1 MSRSERPVKGSPRGR
16 RSTRGFTLAEIM
28 VALVIGMIVMTAV
41 LGVMISQ
48 LRRYELQQQTAD
60 ASETVRGAAAF
71 LGDQFR
77 SVSASRGDLTGLN
90 PFSVTVRAVQG
101 NAVACA
107 KDNTLSRYALD
118 MPTGNFQATVDDSVL
133 AYSLASGTWKSL
145 KVAAVYTNPADVGM
159 STCGTAS
166 SPSPAIPDLVI
177 EVVAGDTA
185 GIGIG
190 SAMIAFRRTQ
200 YGIFQQ
206 GGRWWLGRRLMSADQ
221 YDRLTGPLV
230 SPADSGLVF
239 HYLNTASAETTDSSQ
254 VARVEVVLRAQ
265 SYRRVRTGAGV
276 AERRDS
282 TAFAVSIR
290 N

>member
-1 MSRSERPVKGSPRGR
+1 MTGPSLGLC
-16 RSTRGFTLAEIM
+16 STRGFTLAEIM
-28 VALVIGMIVMTAV
+28 VALVLGMIVMTAV

-48 LRRYELQQQTAD
+48 LRRLELQQQTAD

-90 PFSVTVRAVQG
+90 SFSVTVRAPQG
-101 NAVACA
+101 NAVVCA
-107 KDNTLSRYALD
+107 KDNTLPRYALD
-118 MPTGNFQATVDDSVL
+118 MPTGTFQATVDDSVL
-133 AYSLASGTWKSL
+133 AHSPATGTWKSL
-145 KVAAVYTNPADVGM
+145 KLAAVWTNPAAVGM
-159 STCGTAS
+159 ATCAAPSTAT
-166 SPSPAIPDLVI
+166 PELVI

-185 GIGIG
+185 GIGTG
-190 SAMIAFRRTQ
+190 SDMITFRRTQ
-200 YGIFQQ
+200 YGIYQQ

-221 YDRLTGPLV
+221 YDRLTGPLM

-239 HYLNTASAETTDSSQ
+239 HYLNAASAETTDSSQ
-254 VARVEVVLRAQ
+254 VARVEVLLRAQ

-282 TAFAVSIR
+282 TALTVLIR

>member
-1 MSRSERPVKGSPRGR
+1 MTRPSPGVS
-16 RSTRGFTLAEIM
+16 STRGFTLAEIM
-28 VALVIGMIVMTAV
+28 VALVLGMIVMTAV

-48 LRRYELQQQTAD
+48 LRRFELQQQTAD

-77 SVSASRGDLTGLN
+77 SVSASRGDLAGLN
-90 PFSVTVRAVQG
+90 PFTVTVRAVQG

-107 KDNTLSRYALD
+107 KDNTLPRYALD
-118 MPTGNFQATVDDSVL
+118 MPTGSFQATIDDSVL
-133 AYSLASGTWKSL
+133 AYSPANGTWKSL
-145 KVAAVYTNPADVGM
+145 KVAAVWTNPAAVGM
-159 STCGTAS
+159 GACAAPSTAT
-166 SPSPAIPDLVI
+166 PDLVI

-185 GIGIG
+185 GIGVG
-190 SAMIAFRRTQ
+190 SDMIAFRRTQ

-206 GGRWWLGRRLMSADQ
+206 GGRWWLGRRLMSAGS
-221 YDRLTGPLV
+221 YDRLTGPLMP
-230 SPADSGLVF
+230 PADSGLVF
-239 HYLNTASAETTDSSQ
+239 HYLNAASAETTDSSQ
-254 VARVEVVLRAQ
+254 VARVEIVLRAQ

-276 AERRDS
+276 AERHDS

>member
-1 MSRSERPVKGSPRGR
+1 MTDPSTGTG
-16 RSTRGFTLAEIM
+16 STRGFTLAEIM

-48 LRRYELQQQTAD
+48 LRRYELQTQTAD

-71 LGDQFR
+71 LGEQFR
-77 SVSASRGDLTGLN
+77 SVSAARGDLTNLN

-107 KDNTLSRYALD
+107 KDNTLPRYALD
-118 MPTGNFQATVDDSVL
+118 MPSGTFQSTIDDSVL
-133 AYSLASGTWKSL
+133 AYSPSSGTWKSL
-145 KVAAVYTNPADVGM
+145 KVAAVWTNPAAVGM
-159 STCGTAS
+159 AACAAPSTAT
-166 SPSPAIPDLVI
+166 PDLVI
-177 EVVAGDTA
+177 EVVPGDTA

-190 SAMIAFRRTQ
+190 SDMIAFRRTQ

-221 YDRLTGPLV
+221 YDRLTGPLM

-239 HYLNTASAETTDSSQ
+239 HYFDAAYAETADSSRVVQ
-254 VARVEVVLRAQ
+254 VQVVLRAQ

-282 TAFAVSIR
+282 TAFAVAIR

>member
-1 MSRSERPVKGSPRGR
+1 
-16 RSTRGFTLAEIM
+16 M
-28 VALVIGMIVMTAV
+28 VALVLGMIVMTAV

-48 LRRYELQQQTAD
+48 LRRFELQTQTAD

-71 LGDQFR
+71 LGVQFR
-77 SVSASRGDLTGLN
+77 SVSAARGDLTGLT
-90 PFSVTVRAVQG
+90 PSSVTIRAVQG

-107 KDNTLSRYALD
+107 KDNTLPRYALD
-118 MPTGNFQATVDDSVL
+118 MPTGTFQATVDDSVL
-133 AYSLASGTWKSL
+133 AYSPSSGTWKSL
-145 KVAAVYTNPADVGM
+145 KVAAVWTNPAAVGM
-159 STCGTAS
+159 ATCAAPSTAT
-166 SPSPAIPDLVI
+166 PDLVI

-185 GIGIG
+185 GIGVG
-190 SAMIAFRRTQ
+190 SDMITFRRIQ

-206 GGRWWLGRRLMSADQ
+206 GGRWWLGRRLMSAGS
-221 YDRLTGPLV
+221 YDRLTGPLR

-239 HYLNTASAETTDSSQ
+239 HYFNAAFAETADSSQ

-282 TAFAVSIR
+282 LAFAVAIR